1 MKFHWTVEFIR
12 AVIKQK
18 RLTMR
23 QLERIVGIPRDSLA
37 KMSDTN
43 LNMKYIER
51 CMFYL
56 GYRIQIVELTGNERD
71 NFRCIADATC
81 ASDGESDRNSPARDY
96 NRGYERHSLLCD
108 E

>member
-1 MKFHWTVEFIR
+1 MEFHWTVEFIR
-12 AVIKQK
+12 AVIKSK

-37 KMSDTN
+37 KMSNTS

-56 GYRIQIVELTGNERD
+56 GYRIQIVELTENERD
-71 NFRCIADATC
+71 NFRRIADATC
-81 ASDGESDRNSPARDY
+81 ASNRENIRNTITGDNHRRCEG
-96 NRGYERHSLLCD
+96 NSLLRD